1 MSHHRAWSF
10 GEELAHSVTH
20 GVGWIA
26 SLAGLVVLMGVAVRT
41 GDPWRIGACAVY
53 AATLVLLYA
62 ASTLYHALSGTRAR
76 RVFHILDHSAIF
88 LLIAGTYTPFALVTL
103 RGPWGWTIFSIV
115 WSLAVAGVTIK
126 AVFGPRWPILSTS
139 IYIELGWTVVVA
151 AKPLLLL
158 APTGAIAWL
167 AAGGIFYTGGVVFY
181 AWTRLR
187 YSHAV
192 WHLFV
197 LAGSICHYVAILRY
211 IALPAA

>member
-1 MSHHRAWSF
+1 MSHRAWSF

-26 SLAGLVVLMGVAVRT
+26 SLVGLVVLMVPAVRT
-41 GDPWRIGACAVY
+41 GDPWTIVACAVY
-53 AATLVLLYA
+53 GVTLVLLYA

-76 RVFHILDHSAIF
+76 RVFHIFDHSAIF

-103 RGPWGWTIFSIV
+103 RGPWGWTIFCIV
-115 WSLAVAGVTIK
+115 WSLAIAGVTLK
-126 AVFGPRWPILSTS
+126 AVFGPKWPILSTS
-139 IYIELGWTVVVA
+139 IYIAMGWTVVIAV
-151 AKPLLLL
+151 KPLL
-158 APTGAIAWL
+158 AAMPPGAIAWL
-167 AAGGIFYTGGVVFY
+167 VAGGLAYTGGVTFF

-197 LAGSICHYVAILRY
+197 LTGSICHYIVILRY